1 MTTLQLFERLETTAL
16 GVAIRDSAW
25 LFPVIESFHL
35 LGLATLGGAVLVVD
49 LKLFGLGLKNRSA
62 DYVLGQTQPWLLGAI
77 ATMLTTGIP
86 LFLSEA
92 VKLYFAPAFRTKM
105 CFLGMALLFTF
116 MVRNPAIRRYKNTPL
131 PLAKLVAATSIT
143 LWLIVAGSGRWI
155 GFS

>member
-77 ATMLTTGIP
+77 ATMLATGIP

-105 CFLGMALLFTF
+105 CFLGIALLFTF
-116 MVRNPAIRRYKNTPL
+116 MVRNPAIRRYKNTP
-131 PLAKLVAATSIT
+131 PLAKLVAATSIA